1 LKPFEAES
9 VLTAQGGV
17 YMNLKTG
24 ALILLVAVLLA
35 GSASAHHNMSALFD
49 FNDRVTL
56 NGTLTKV
63 DWRNP
68 HIYLFVDAK
77 SGGDQPKAWSIE
89 GPPPSFFRTRDVNK
103 SDFEQAIGKMVTAE
117 ASRARDGSQ
126 SGLLR
131 VITLP
136 DGKVVSA
143 CPQNC

>member
-1 LKPFEAES
+1 
-9 VLTAQGGV
+9 
-17 YMNLKTG
+17 MNPRTT

-77 SGGDQPKAWSIE
+77 SGSDQPKAWSIE
-89 GPPPSFFRTRDVNK
+89 GPPPAFFRTRDVNK
-103 SDFEQAIGKMVTAE
+103 SDFEQAIGKMVMAE